1 MMMFV
6 NVFWGQHMILHLEV
20 KGLVYTYKPQCEVTK
35 KFDTSY
41 AVIRQLNKPKA
52 YKVWGRKTVG

>member
-1 MMMFV
+1 
-6 NVFWGQHMILHLEV
+6 MILYLEV
-20 KGLVYTYKPQCEVTK
+20 KGLVYTCKPQCEVTK

-52 YKVWGRKTVG
+52 YKVWGERPLVKS